1 MNQTSLMRYTLPLI
15 LVAVLAACSKPAA
28 PVAPQEITAGTSCSL
43 DGMNLADFPG
53 PKGQIHY
60 ATGKPDF
67 FCDTVEMFSI
77 YLQPEQKKRITGIFT
92 QDMGKSDWQKP
103 QGQWIDARLAYFVV
117 GSRKNGSMG
126 PTMAS
131 FARLQ
136 DADNFARQFG
146 GKVLRF
152 DQVTPEMAD
161 LSGGVIHDKEM

>member
-1 MNQTSLMRYTLPLI
+1 MNQTLLIRFTLPLI
-15 LVAVLAACSKPAA
+15 LVAVLTACNKPSA
-28 PVAPQEITAGTSCSL
+28 PVSPQEITAGTFCSL
-43 DGMNLADFPG
+43 DGMILADFPG

-77 YLQPEQKKRITGIFT
+77 YLQPEQKKRITGIFA
-92 QDMGKSDWQKP
+92 QDMGKTNWDKP
-103 QGQWIDARLAYFVV
+103 RDNWIDARQAFYVL
-117 GSRKNGSMG
+117 GSKKNGSMG
-126 PTMAS
+126 PTLGA
-131 FARLQ
+131 FAHQQ
-136 DADNFARQFG
+136 DADNFVQKFG